1 MFFLST
7 GKKCQFKGLP
17 QFPATSFPPGRQEPA
32 VLMEHRGMIKR
43 DVLEA
48 ERRQAFDEKHWFLL
62 QKKKFEIEKN
72 IKMALG

>member
-1 MFFLST
+1 
-7 GKKCQFKGLP
+7 
-17 QFPATSFPPGRQEPA
+17 
-32 VLMEHRGMIKR
+32 MEHRGMIKR